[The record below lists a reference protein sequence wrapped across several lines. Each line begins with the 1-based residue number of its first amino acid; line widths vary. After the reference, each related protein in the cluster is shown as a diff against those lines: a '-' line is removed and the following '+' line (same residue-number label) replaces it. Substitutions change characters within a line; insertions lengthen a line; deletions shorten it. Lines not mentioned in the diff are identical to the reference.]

1 MRFTFNSYSFIYT
14 LILLLFLIFFSG
26 GEVIAAKDSA
36 MVPFSAQSKKNYFT
50 SFSFGMGIN
59 YSNNPSLLEYIEY
72 DVVNYILIPNDEK
85 ISNFSSCIS
94 FFGSAERQIHADFSI
109 KAEYSYLIKSTDVPY
124 NPNYQYSYFTHQ
136 PMLTVNYLF
145 PQEYSYFK
153 FGLGGG
159 YFFSDFTRRYIVA
172 DSDYKSSGPAVKF
185 EIVFNA
191 QLGTNAATYF
201 SGFMQ
206 KSFMSDLKN
215 SDGIYLKGREDNNV
229 NLSSFGMGIK
239 LGLEL
244 YFF

>member
-1 MRFTFNSYSFIYT
+1 MFASN
-14 LILLLFLIFFSG
+14 
-26 GEVIAAKDSA
+26 DSA
-36 MVPFSAQSKKNYFT
+36 MAPFSTQSKKSYFT

-59 YSNNPSLLEYIEY
+59 YSNNSSLLNFIEF
-72 DVVNYILIPNDEK
+72 DVDGYNLIPNDEK
-85 ISNFSSCIS
+85 ISNFTSGIS
-94 FFGSAERQIHADFSI
+94 FFGSAERQILTDFSV
-109 KAEYSYLIKSTDVPY
+109 KAEYSYLIKTTDVPY
-124 NPNYQYSYFTHQ
+124 NPSYQYSYYTHQ
-136 PMLTVNYLF
+136 PMLTVNYLWLQKF
-145 PQEYSYFK
+145 SYIK

-159 YFFSDFTRRYIVA
+159 YFFSDFTRRYLNI

-191 QLGTNAATYF
+191 QLGKNAATYF

-215 SDGIYLKGREDNNV
+215 SNGIYLKGRDDSKV
-229 NLSSFGMGIK
+229 NLSSFGMGVK